1 MVNRSSEFLSSSL
14 ARAFFLDIWCLDFWF
29 LSATVFSIGGHTDLD
44 IFVAWASE
52 KIVRKILLLS
62 GLSLFISLFSLFFLF
77 FVWWRPGFS
86 FLCFLGPPRGAAAS
100 SRMARCFLPPFPSLS
115 LPGSVAVSLSL
126 SLFFFSLSPSFFF
139 FSLSLSLYVSFPC
152 VHSASSQ
159 PVVTVS
165 TWETLCFDSEYELW
179 THGLSIP

>member
-1 MVNRSSEFLSSSL
+1 M
-14 ARAFFLDIWCLDFWF
+14 
-29 LSATVFSIGGHTDLD
+29 D

-62 GLSLFISLFSLFFLF
+62 GLSLFISL
-77 FVWWRPGFS
+77 
-86 FLCFLGPPRGAAAS
+86 S
-100 SRMARCFLPPFPSLS
+100 SRSSSCSLSGGDPGSLSSASLACREALRRHRGWPAVSCPPFLLS

-126 SLFFFSLSPSFFF
+126 SLSFSLSLF
-139 FSLSLSLYVSFPC
+139 SLSLYVSFPC

-165 TWETLCFDSEYELW
+165 T
-179 THGLSIP
+179 